1 MAISKDIKAEVKAS
15 FCAVQKELD
24 SILDLTE
31 IDIRMDGLEVEEQP
45 DEKGDTTREDRERR
59 KEDLACEL
67 QDLKRQHEEGLPS
80 TDSIQREIT
89 QIKEAE
95 EESFAL

>member
-24 SILDLTE
+24 GIFDVME
-31 IDIRMDGLEVEEQP
+31 NDIRMGLAMEEQP

-59 KEDLACEL
+59 KEGLACEL
-67 QDLKRQHEEGLPS
+67 QDLKRQHEEGLLS

-89 QIKEAE
+89 QITEAE